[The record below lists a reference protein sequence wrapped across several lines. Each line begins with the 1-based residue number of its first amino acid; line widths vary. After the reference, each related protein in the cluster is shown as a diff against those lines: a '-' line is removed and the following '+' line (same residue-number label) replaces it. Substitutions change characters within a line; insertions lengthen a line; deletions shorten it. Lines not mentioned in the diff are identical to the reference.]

1 MVALNNISLNFGGRN
16 LLNNISFLINRED
29 RIGLTGRNGAGKST
43 LLKLLSGI
51 YKADSG
57 TISKP
62 NYATIAL
69 LSQDLESRSN
79 KNVLEETK
87 TAFAEILAL
96 EQKVVDITNQLE
108 TRDDYESDA
117 YMQLIEDLGDIQN
130 RLNLTNVSNI
140 DADIERVLKGLGF
153 EREDFKKSMQELSG
167 GWQMRVELA
176 KILLQAPDL
185 ILLDEPTN
193 HLDIESI
200 FWLENFLKEYKGAVV
215 LVSHDIAFLDAVTNR
230 TIEVTLG
237 NIEDYNANYSKY
249 LELRKERREQLNNAF
264 KNQQDQIKQIE
275 RNIDR
280 FRAKASKASF
290 AQSLIKKLDKM
301 ELIEVDSEENATMNI
316 KFQKAPNS
324 GKLILKADKVI
335 KNYGDKNII
344 KGFSFE
350 LERGDKIAFVG
361 KNGMG
366 KSTLA
371 KILAN
376 DIDSYEGNVEWG
388 HNVLKGYFAQHQA
401 VDLNNNKTVFE
412 TIDEEA
418 TGDMRTQ
425 VRNLL
430 GAFLF
435 GGEDVDKKVRVLSG
449 GERGRLSLAKLM
461 LQPYNFL
468 ILDEPTNH
476 LDIRSKNVLKKA
488 IQSFEGTFI
497 VVSHDRDFLQGLT
510 TKTYEFTTEGIRE
523 YLGTIDEFLEKKK
536 VDSFRQFESE
546 KSSNNS
552 ADNSK
557 SVVKKI
563 ESVKSSPENN
573 KKLEQKIEKLENL
586 ILEKEQFMATDAFL
600 NNPDTHN
607 KIYEEY
613 QDLKSQLD
621 KLYQD
626 WESLM

>member
-1 MVALNNISLNFGGRN
+1 
-16 LLNNISFLINRED
+16 
-29 RIGLTGRNGAGKST
+29 
-43 LLKLLSGI
+43 
-51 YKADSG
+51 
-57 TISKP
+57 
-62 NYATIAL
+62 
-69 LSQDLESRSN
+69 
-79 KNVLEETK
+79 
-87 TAFAEILAL
+87 
-96 EQKVVDITNQLE
+96 
-108 TRDDYESDA
+108 
-117 YMQLIEDLGDIQN
+117 
-130 RLNLTNVSNI
+130 
-140 DADIERVLKGLGF
+140 
-153 EREDFKKSMQELSG
+153 
-167 GWQMRVELA
+167 
-176 KILLQAPDL
+176 
-185 ILLDEPTN
+185 
-193 HLDIESI
+193 
-200 FWLENFLKEYKGAVV
+200 
-215 LVSHDIAFLDAVTNR
+215 
-230 TIEVTLG
+230 
-237 NIEDYNANYSKY
+237 
-249 LELRKERREQLNNAF
+249 
-264 KNQQDQIKQIE
+264 
-275 RNIDR
+275 
-280 FRAKASKASF
+280 
-290 AQSLIKKLDKM
+290 
-301 ELIEVDSEENATMNI
+301 
-316 KFQKAPNS
+316 
-324 GKLILKADKVI
+324 
-335 KNYGDKNII
+335 
-344 KGFSFE
+344 
-350 LERGDKIAFVG
+350 
-361 KNGMG
+361 
-366 KSTLA
+366 
-371 KILAN
+371 
-376 DIDSYEGNVEWG
+376 
-388 HNVLKGYFAQHQA
+388 
-401 VDLNNNKTVFE
+401 
-412 TIDEEA
+412 
-418 TGDMRTQ
+418 MRTQ

-607 KIYEEY
+607 KIYAEY

>member
-185 ILLDEPTN
+185 VLLDEPTN

-510 TKTYEFTTEGIRE
+510 TKTYEFTTDGIRE

-536 VDSFRQFESE
+536 VDSFRQFEAE
-546 KSSNNS
+546 KCSNSSQ
-552 ADNSK
+552 DNTK
-557 SVVKKI
+557 SVVKKN
-563 ESVKSSPENN
+563 EPVKSNPENN
-573 KKLEQKIEKLENL
+573 KKLEQKIEKLENQ
-586 ILEKEQFMATDAFL
+586 ILEKEHFMATDAFL

-607 KIYEEY
+607 KIYAEY